1 MAALVWD
8 AVLGEVEPEFENA
21 DDGMRMSTLVLRRYN
36 AVVGSLL
43 DNPAGFMPLYER
55 GDRWGTTEW
64 CEGFLLGTTLD
75 EDEWDRLGAAHPDW
89 IAAFER
95 LGTEAG
101 IDRILEDDDAER
113 WIAEIVPALAKI
125 HAHWADARAAQPG
138 RVPEAAYDVGGA
150 PHEPA
155 MRTAPKVGRNDPC
168 PCGSGKKYK
177 KCCMAKGHG
186 LAMNGSTGRPFAPW
200 RSPSTRR
207 GSRQSPDYAADK
219 VTSGQWSAEAS
230 LRSFPGRNTMRC
242 CRRDGA

>member
-1 MAALVWD
+1 MNANLNSDLTEAELNALDDFLAGPEVGECGMDLSTMEGFFAALALGPRMVPPSEWLPWVWD

-75 EDEWDRLGAAHPDW
+75 EDSRDRLGAAHPDW

-177 KCCMAKGHG
+177 KCCMAKDM
-186 LAMNGSTGRPFAPW
+186 A
-200 RSPSTRR
+200 SP
-207 GSRQSPDYAADK
+207 
-219 VTSGQWSAEAS
+219 
-230 LRSFPGRNTMRC
+230 
-242 CRRDGA
+242 